1 MESLF
6 VEFQGLILMGA
17 SGGGGRQVTYDEG
30 SSTRLRNRRRVT
42 FRPKSCGRTT
52 YDDSNNNVCL
62 SQIQTLSVAAW
73 E

>member
-17 SGGGGRQVTYDEG
+17 SGGGGRQVTYDMKAPQ
-30 SSTRLRNRRRVT
+30 L
-42 FRPKSCGRTT
+42 
-52 YDDSNNNVCL
+52 VCV
-62 SQIQTLSVAAW
+62 IAG